1 MQLLMRKDKSARQR
15 STSFSGLHARPTA
28 SATPVPRESKRS
40 CVCGGLC
47 PRCQEEPLP
56 YTINRPVDAFEGEAD
71 RVADKVVPVSAPNS
85 GGIARDQ
92 PYLPLSRTAFD
103 SVPAP
108 VGSAMPEVVHDV
120 VNSPGT
126 PLDHPTRAF
135 FEPRFGGDLSRV
147 RVHTD
152 DRAAAS
158 ADAVNARAYTF
169 GNDIAFGAGEYD
181 PHTVPGRRL
190 IAHELTHVV
199 QQAGSGGPRVQRQD
213 KGMSPMSDETMHELL
228 CGRGGEGLFGR
239 TKVGDVFRLWATYR
253 ASPPGEM
260 EAMIGPE
267 AESVLHSQW
276 YRVGQ
281 ALGTEWKITEIL
293 DDRAMVVD
301 IQCGTVQTLELN
313 PGTPATPVGPPLDA
327 EATPEH
333 SVKADTVFGSGTVNI
348 YDGCQRVV
356 FVPEDGSPPR
366 EYNLE
371 IRKIGAIEQ
380 KNYYQ
385 VGEQKFHAPED
396 LALKLKVYLTGDKC
410 GTPM

>member
-1 MQLLMRKDKSARQR
+1 MV
-15 STSFSGLHARPTA
+15 GL
-28 SATPVPRESKRS
+28 SS
-40 CVCGGLC
+40 
-47 PRCQEEPLP
+47 
-56 YTINRPVDAFEGEAD
+56 
-71 RVADKVVPVSAPNS
+71 SAPMFQ
-85 GGIARDQ
+85 ARSEDMG
-92 PYLPLSRTAFD
+92 PSLFRSAKGLASSVLP
-103 SVPAP
+103 P
-108 VGSAMPEVVHDV
+108 GVVQDV

-126 PLDHPTRAF
+126 PLDGITRAF

-158 ADAVNARAYTF
+158 ADTVNARAYTF
-169 GNDIAFGAGEYD
+169 GNDIAFGAGEYV
-181 PHTVPGRRL
+181 PGTVAGRRL

-199 QQAGSGGPRVQRQD
+199 QQARGGEPRVQRQD

-239 TKVGDVFRLWATYR
+239 TKASDVFRLWATYR
-253 ASPPGEM
+253 ASPPGET
-260 EAMIGPE
+260 EAMIGPA
-267 AESVLHSQW
+267 AETVLHSEW

-281 ALGTEWKITEIL
+281 PLGTEWKIADIG
-293 DDRAMVVD
+293 DDRVIVMDVE
-301 IQCGTVQTLELN
+301 CGTTQTLELN
-313 PGTPATPVGPPLDA
+313 PGTPQPPVEPPLEEGA
-327 EATPEH
+327 PPEH
-333 SVKADTVFGSGTVNI
+333 SVKVTDTVFGSGTVNA
-348 YDGCQRVV
+348 YDGCQRVI
-356 FVPEDGSPPR
+356 FVPEDGSPVR

-371 IRKIGAIEQ
+371 IRKMGAIEQ

>member
-1 MQLLMRKDKSARQR
+1 
-15 STSFSGLHARPTA
+15 
-28 SATPVPRESKRS
+28 
-40 CVCGGLC
+40 
-47 PRCQEEPLP
+47 LP
-56 YTINRPVDAFEGEAD
+56 HTINRSVDAFEREAD

-85 GGIARDQ
+85 VIARDDPQ
-92 PYLPLSRTAFD
+92 LSLSRAAFD

-108 VGSAMPEVVHDV
+108 VSPAVPDVVHDV
-120 VNSPGT
+120 VDSPGT
-126 PLDHPTRAF
+126 PLDGITRAF
-135 FEPRFGGDLSRV
+135 FEPRFGGDLSQV
-147 RVHTD
+147 RIHTD

-199 QQAGSGGPRVQRQD
+199 QQAGSGEPRVQRQD
-213 KGMSPMSDETMHELL
+213 KGMSPISDETMHELL

-267 AESVLHSQW
+267 AESVLHSEW
-276 YRVGQ
+276 YRAGQ
-281 ALGTEWKITEIL
+281 ALGTEWKIAEIL
-293 DDRAMVVD
+293 DERVIVTD
-301 IQCGTVQTLELN
+301 IECGTTQTLELN
-313 PGTPATPVGPPLDA
+313 PGTPATPVEPPLDVGA
-327 EATPEH
+327 PPEH

-371 IRKIGAIEQ
+371 IRKMGAIEQ